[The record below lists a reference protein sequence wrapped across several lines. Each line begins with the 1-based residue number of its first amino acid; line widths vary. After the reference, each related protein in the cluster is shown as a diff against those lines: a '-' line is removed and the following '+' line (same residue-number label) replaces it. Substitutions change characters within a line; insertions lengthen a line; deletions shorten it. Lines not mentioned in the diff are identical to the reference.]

1 MWIGLPSVEGV
12 EHGEV
17 TISGVRVHVAESG
30 AGRPLVLLH
39 GWPQHWYCWRHLIP
53 LLAPH
58 FRLICPDLRGF
69 GWSDAPRGAYD
80 KEQFASDLL
89 GLLDELGLD
98 RVGLI
103 GHDWGAWTGFLA
115 CLRAPERF
123 DAFLALGIT
132 APFGRT
138 GPGSLVNAW
147 RLAYQVLLAG
157 PAGEHLLRTRPGL
170 VRRVITAGSRR
181 HEAWTAADLD
191 AFARRLQEPDRA
203 RASMCLYRTFLTRE
217 LPAVAAGRYGHDRLR
232 VPTRLMA
239 GQSDPVIRPSMLRG
253 LEGYA
258 DDMRVSSVPDCG
270 HFVPEEQ
277 PQLVAAAARD
287 LFGER

>member
-1 MWIGLPSVEGV
+1 MWSDLPRVEGV

-17 TISGVRVHVAESG
+17 TVSGVRLHVAESG

-39 GWPQHWYCWRHLIP
+39 GWPEHWYCWRHLVP

-69 GWSDAPRGAYD
+69 GWSEAPPGAYD
-80 KEQFASDLL
+80 KEQFAGDLL
-89 GLLDELGLD
+89 GLLDALGLD

-123 DAFLALGIT
+123 EAFLALGISP
-132 APFGRT
+132 PFAGA
-138 GPGSLVNAW
+138 GPRSLVHAW
-147 RLAYQVLLAG
+147 RLAYQVVLAG
-157 PAGEHLLRTRPGL
+157 PAGEPLLRTRPEL
-170 VRRVITAGSRR
+170 VRRLITGGSRR
-181 HEAWTAADLD
+181 REAWTAADLD
-191 AFARRLQEPDRA
+191 TFARRLQEPDRA
-203 RASMCLYRTFLTRE
+203 RASMRLYRTFLTRE
-217 LPAVAAGRYGHDRLR
+217 LPAVAAGRYGHRRLR
-232 VPTRLMA
+232 VPTRLIV

-253 LEGYA
+253 IEGHA
-258 DDMRVSSVPDCG
+258 DDIRASLVPDCG

-287 LFGER
+287 LFGDR

>member
-1 MWIGLPSVEGV
+1 MCKAARRRTRPPSHGKLSRMWTELPRVEGV
-12 EHGEV
+12 EHREV
-17 TISGVRVHVAESG
+17 TISGVRVHVAQSG

-69 GWSDAPRGAYD
+69 GWSDAPPGAYD
-80 KEQFASDLL
+80 KEQFATDLL
-89 GLLDELGLD
+89 DLLDELGLD

-132 APFGRT
+132 APFPSA
-138 GPGSLVNAW
+138 GPGSLVHAW
-147 RLAYQVLLAG
+147 RLAYQVLLAA
-157 PAGEHLLRTRPGL
+157 PAGAHLLRTRPGL
-170 VRRVITAGSRR
+170 VRRVITGGSRR
-181 HEAWTAADLD
+181 PEAWTAEDLD
-191 AFARRLQEPDRA
+191 AFARRLQDPDRA

-217 LPAVAAGRYGHDRLR
+217 LPAVAAGRYGHRPLR
-232 VPTRLMA
+232 VPTRLIA
-239 GQSDPVIRPSMLRG
+239 GEGDPVVRPSMLRG
-253 LEGYA
+253 IEAYA
-258 DDMRVSSVPDCG
+258 DDLCVSI
-270 HFVPEEQ
+270 
-277 PQLVAAAARD
+277 
-287 LFGER
+287 